1 VTERTNARSS
11 AGFVSLVGAGPGH
24 PDYLTL
30 RGAAALARAEVV
42 VYDALLDPSF
52 RDRFPTAAE
61 AHFVGK
67 RCGRHSATQAEI
79 NDRLVAEARRG
90 RRVVR
95 LKGGDPGIFGRLGD
109 ELSALRQ
116 AGIPYEIIPGVS
128 SLTAGAALAGF
139 PLTLRGTASEI
150 LIVNGHDLG
159 KPDYD
164 FRSLAAFAGTVV
176 VFMGAAALSTLAAGL
191 LGAGAARDRPLV
203 LVEGASMADQRI
215 VGATLREVAEGKV
228 ERKTDKPGIIYVGRV
243 AASIATD
250 R

>member
-1 VTERTNARSS
+1 VTEPTTAQI
-11 AGFVSLVGAGPGH
+11 ATGFVSLVGAGPGH

-30 RGAAALARAEVV
+30 RGAAALARAHVV

-52 RDRFPTAAE
+52 RDHFPASAE

-67 RCGRHSATQAEI
+67 RCGNHSVTQAEI
-79 NDRLVAEARRG
+79 DDRLVAEARRG

-109 ELSALRQ
+109 ELTALRA

-139 PLTLRGTASEI
+139 PLTLRGSVGEI
-150 LIVNGHDLG
+150 LIINGHDLG

-164 FRSLAAFAGTVV
+164 FRPLAVFAGTVV
-176 VFMGAAALSTLAAGL
+176 VFMGAAALATLVAGLLAAG
-191 LGAGAARDRPLV
+191 AAAERPLA
-203 LVEGASMADQRI
+203 LVEGASMADQHI
-215 VGATLREVAEGKV
+215 VAATLGEVAQGKV
-228 ERKTDKPGIIYVGRV
+228 ARKTDKPGIIYVGQV
-243 AASIATD
+243 AASIAAD
-250 R
+250 C